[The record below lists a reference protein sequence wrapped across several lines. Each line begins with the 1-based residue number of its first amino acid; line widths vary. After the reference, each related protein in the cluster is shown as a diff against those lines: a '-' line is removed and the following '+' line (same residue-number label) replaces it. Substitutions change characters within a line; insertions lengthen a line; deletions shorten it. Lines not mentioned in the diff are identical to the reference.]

1 VAISL
6 GSQSCTGTTDAGGT
20 AKCTINSVLAALGN
34 DAAAASF
41 AGDVFYPAAK
51 DNKQVLVFAFLAS
64 GSFIL
69 GDQTA
74 ASAVPNTTVTWWGA
88 QWQKLN
94 SLSGGSAPAA
104 FNGFANTLSMTP
116 PLCGTT
122 WTSSPG
128 NSSGSPTSVPSF
140 MAVIAASTV
149 TKSGNTISGNTPSI
163 VIVKTNPGYASNPGH
178 EGTGT
183 VVAVLCKSLNSAP
196 ISGGDGVTVRNGR
209 IKKPQKNKVKLK

>member
-1 VAISL
+1 V
-6 GSQSCTGTTDAGGT
+6 
-20 AKCTINSVLAALGN
+20 
-34 DAAAASF
+34 AASF
-41 AGDVFYPAAK
+41 VGDAFYPSAK
-51 DNKQVLVFAFLAS
+51 DNKQVLAFAFLAS

-74 ASAVPNTTVTWWGA
+74 ASAVLNTTVTWWGA

-94 SLSGGSAPAA
+94 SLSGGSAPPA
-104 FNGFANTLSMTP
+104 FKGFANTLSMTP

-122 WTSSPG
+122 WTSGPG
-128 NSSGSPTSVPSF
+128 NSSGLPTSVPSF

-149 TKSGNTISGNTPSI
+149 IKSGNTISGNTPSI
-163 VIVKTNPGYASNPGH
+163 VIVKTNPEYASNPGH

-183 VVAVLCKSLNSAP
+183 VVAVLCKSPNLVQ

-209 IKKPQKNKVKLK
+209 IKKPQKTKVKLK